1 MMTAL
6 VAPPTSPA
14 RVVGVSL
21 WRAFVAVLAW
31 LGVWL
36 GLGGASADSAL
47 YWLNLA
53 LFTQVCGLLV
63 ALTATGS
70 LLWPLWHG
78 GALEGRRAYFRG
90 ASAACSML
98 TLVVFATLLGA
109 DYGTLH
115 SLLLH
120 LLVPLLAL
128 VDWLFVGRNQ
138 TALPVWMPVAW
149 MALPF
154 AYLPIYIWAS
164 GLTGPLYGF
173 LIPGDPTFVPIAAV
187 LVVAFLVLFFA
198 YWGLGRLRGRLT
210 RTHPHPIA
218 T

>member
-1 MMTAL
+1 MTSA
-6 VAPPTSPA
+6 APSATSPA

-21 WRAFVAVLAW
+21 WRACVAVLAW

-36 GLGGASADSAL
+36 GLDGTAADGSV

-53 LFTQVCGLLV
+53 YFTQVCGLLV

-78 GALEGRRAYFRG
+78 GALEGRRAFFRG

-98 TLVVFATLLGA
+98 TLVVFATLLGG

-120 LLVPLLAL
+120 LVVPLLAL

-138 TALPVWMPVAW
+138 TALPAWVPLAW

-154 AYLPIYIWAS
+154 AYLPVYIWAS
-164 GLTGPLYGF
+164 ELAGPLYGF
-173 LIPGDPTFVPIAAV
+173 LIPGDPSFVPIAGV
-187 LVVAFLVLFFA
+187 LVGAFLVLFFA

-210 RTHPHPIA
+210 RPHP
-218 T
+218 TVP